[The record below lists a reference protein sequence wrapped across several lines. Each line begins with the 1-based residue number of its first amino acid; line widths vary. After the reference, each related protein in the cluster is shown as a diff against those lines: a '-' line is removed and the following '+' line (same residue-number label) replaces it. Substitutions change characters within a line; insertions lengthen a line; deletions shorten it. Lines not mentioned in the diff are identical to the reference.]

1 MWPMFKSKNPE
12 VHIYIPQSALDVIFD
27 ECDRYDVDETGGR
40 LIGNYQKKGNK
51 YTIEVSGI
59 IDPGPNAKR
68 TATSFFQDGEY
79 QEKIFRS
86 VEAKYPRIEHL
97 GSWHTH
103 HVNGLTTL
111 SSGDRATYQRIVNH
125 HMHNTDFFYAL
136 LVVEKKTTG
145 QQRYTIKHYFL
156 RRKDSAIYEIPD
168 SQVQVID
175 KPLLWSFSGNKDL
188 PSSIPHG
195 EGVSGNSNQGR
206 VKDQDFFADFYP
218 SFRPLFSKKTNV
230 FYWKGKLNLIDN
242 SFIDVV
248 VMENQHDNGWGYSI
262 VGADQRPR
270 ITDIWTSY
278 KDRTFKSARLAVFNI
293 EKDINQ
299 QIYLK
304 KESLV

>member
-1 MWPMFKSKNPE
+1 MFKSRNPE

-40 LIGNYQKKGNK
+40 IIGNYQKKGNK
-51 YTIEVSGI
+51 YTIEVLGI
-59 IDPGPNAKR
+59 LDPGPNAKR

-86 VEAKYPRIEHL
+86 VEEKYPHIEHL

-156 RRKDSAIYEIPD
+156 RRKDSAIYEISD
-168 SQVQVID
+168 SQVHVIN
-175 KPLLWSFSGNKDL
+175 KPLIWPISENEDL
-188 PSSIPHG
+188 ASSVTHG
-195 EGVSGNSNQGR
+195 EEFKSNSNHER
-206 VKDQDFFADFYP
+206 VKDQEFFADFHP

-230 FYWKGKLNLIDN
+230 FYWKGKLNLIDD
-242 SFIDVV
+242 SILDMV
-248 VMENQHDNGWGYSI
+248 VMENQHDGGWKYSI
-262 VGADQRPR
+262 AGVDQRPG
-270 ITDIWTSY
+270 ISDILTNY
-278 KDRTFKSARLAVFNI
+278 KDRTFKSARIAVFNI
-293 EKDINQ
+293 ERELNQ

-304 KESLV
+304 KESLI